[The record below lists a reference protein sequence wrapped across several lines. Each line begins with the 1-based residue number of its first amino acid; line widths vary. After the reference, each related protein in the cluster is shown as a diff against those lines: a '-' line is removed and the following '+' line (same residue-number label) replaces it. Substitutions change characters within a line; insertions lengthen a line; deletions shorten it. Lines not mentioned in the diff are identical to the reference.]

1 MLRSLEIKSLE
12 AWKLELGLLPV
23 PLFNLQNQNDKV
35 ILLNGRVGNFCLDL
49 APSDEDPRNLAW
61 SSDVGHYVKIY
72 DDIVEVY
79 RWDGK
84 PSSLERYKK
93 KSVEENLVKFYDYL
107 QKDQPSRDLSII
119 SFAIK
124 TFRTLRGVL
133 GRDFDG
139 QKSLRAFLYLLACT
153 SEDVNRNELNLDKWG
168 LCSDI
173 QDIVNSVNSSDWES
187 LIDSLRNG
195 TSFYGLTPNI
205 SLLLRHASGT
215 LFEEAHYETEA
226 FDQSQLYLPGI
237 LPNPVSVKKET
248 NFVGI
253 YYTPPSIAR
262 TLVEET
268 LNALGELPL
277 RLKVF
282 DPACGSG
289 VFLKEVLRQLS
300 LRNYSGSVELEG
312 WDISPAA
319 IDMAKFILFYEK
331 DKLSDQFSLKIN
343 INHQDSL
350 DETKQWS
357 NQADVILMN
366 PPFVSWNKLSES
378 QRDLVKKSLGSLMQK
393 TPDLASVFLY
403 KALQSLTSRGVI
415 GCILP
420 ASILGAES
428 YTKIRQAFISHLDIY
443 LVGKLGSHHLFSNAQ
458 IDTAFLVGKSPKTS
472 NSTLSLWADHRLES
486 SSAVLR
492 ALRRYNYHGRDSFNI
507 VDKKGFSIYENPSL
521 SENLISWSPRSYS
534 AFNLLKQLKQFSKA
548 KDFFEIKEGV
558 STGLNAVFILAKKD
572 VEKLPKRERKFF
584 RPAITTESIN
594 ESKLSDTSYVFY
606 PYGENIPKIQLEDEL
621 RKYIETYYNDYLLP
635 YKSKLV
641 SRPRKT
647 ESNWWTLNEYRSWQ
661 VEKIPKLV
669 STHFG
674 KVGSFAWDSSG
685 NYVVINGFAWFPK
698 KDKVLPES
706 VGLAYLAILSCPF
719 INNLLDSIS
728 NHIGGGQ
735 WDLSKRYV
743 SNMPLPDL
751 TIENLDLGILK
762 SLHEIGK
769 RINSG
774 HDFDSHVLNDLVID
788 LYQLPDNTISLLD
801 I

>member
-23 PLFNLQNQNDKV
+23 PLFNLQTQNDKV

-72 DDIVEVY
+72 DEIVEVY

-133 GRDFDG
+133 GSDFDG
-139 QKSLRAFLYLLACT
+139 RQSLRAFLYLLACT
-153 SEDVNRNELNLDKWG
+153 SEDVNRNDLNLDKWG
-168 LCSDI
+168 LGSDI
-173 QDIVNSVNSSDWES
+173 QDIVKSVNSSDWES
-187 LIDSLRNG
+187 LIDSLKNG
-195 TSFYGLTPNI
+195 TSFYGLKPNI

-215 LFEEAHYETEA
+215 LFEEAHYEAEA

-237 LPNPVSVKKET
+237 LPNPISVKKET

-268 LNALGELPL
+268 LNALGELPR

-331 DKLSDQFSLKIN
+331 DKLSDRFLLEIN

-366 PPFVSWNKLSES
+366 PPFLSWNNMHKS

-428 YTKIRQAFISHLDIY
+428 YTKIRQEFISHLDIY

-507 VDKKGFSIYENPSL
+507 VDKKEFSIYENSL
-521 SENLISWSPRSYS
+521 ITQNLINWTPRSYK
-534 AFNLLKQLKQFSKA
+534 AFNLLRQLENFSKV
-548 KDFFEIKEGV
+548 KDIFDIREGGA
-558 STGLNAVFILAKKD
+558 TGLNSAFLINKNSYD
-572 VEKLPKRERKFF
+572 ILPKKERRFF
-584 RPAITTESIN
+584 RPAIITESIN
-594 ESKLSDTSYVFY
+594 AGYLSNTSYVFY
-606 PYGENIPKIQLEDEL
+606 PYGKDLPLIQSEDDL
-621 RKYIETYYNDYLLP
+621 KKYLETYYNEYLL
-635 YKSKLV
+635 KNKLELLSK
-641 SRPRKT
+641 KAKND
-647 ESNWWTLNEYRSWQ
+647 SNWWMLRRHGDWQ
-661 VEKIPKLV
+661 IERNPKLV

-674 KVGSFAWDSSG
+674 KAGSFSWDSSG
-685 NYVVINGFAWFPK
+685 NYVVINGFAWLPK
-698 KDKVLPES
+698 KDKVLTENI
-706 VGLAYLAILSCPF
+706 GLAYLAVLSCPF

-751 TIENLDLGILK
+751 TIENLDLEILK
-762 SLHEIGK
+762 SLYEIGK

-774 HDFDSHVLNDLVID
+774 HDFDNHALNDLVIA

>member
-1 MLRSLEIKSLE
+1 MSGNLEINSLES
-12 AWKLELGLLPV
+12 WKLELGLLPV
-23 PLFNLQNQNDKV
+23 PLFNLQYQNDKV
-35 ILLNGRVGNFCLDL
+35 VLLNGKVGNFCLDL
-49 APSDEDPRNLAW
+49 APDDEDPRNLAW

-72 DDIVEVY
+72 DHIVEVY

-139 QKSLRAFLYLLACT
+139 QQSLKAFLYLLACT
-153 SEDVNRNELNLDKWG
+153 SEDVNRNELNVDKWG
-168 LCSDI
+168 LCPDI

-195 TSFYGLTPNI
+195 TSFYGLKPNI

-215 LFEEAHYETEA
+215 LFEEAHYEAEA
-226 FDQSQLYLPGI
+226 FNQSQLYLPGI

-268 LNALGELPL
+268 LNALGELP
-277 RLKVF
+277 RKLKVF

-319 IDMAKFILFYEK
+319 TDMAKFILFYEK
-331 DKLSDQFSLKIN
+331 DKLSDQFLLKIN
-343 INHQDSL
+343 ISHQDSL

-357 NQADVILMN
+357 NEADVILMN
-366 PPFVSWNKLSES
+366 PPFLSWNNMNKS

-403 KALQSLTSRGVI
+403 KALQSLTYRGVI
-415 GCILP
+415 GCVLP

-472 NSTLSLWADHRLES
+472 DSTISLWADHRLES

-507 VDKKGFSIYENPSL
+507 VDKKGFSIYENSL
-521 SENLISWSPRSYS
+521 TTQDLINWTPRSYK
-534 AFNLLKQLKQFSKA
+534 AFNLLKQLEKFSKV
-548 KDFFEIKEGV
+548 KDIFDIRKGGE
-558 STGLNAVFILAKKD
+558 TGLNPAFLLNKNSYDI
-572 VEKLPKRERKFF
+572 LPKKEKKFF
-584 RPAITTESIN
+584 RPVIITESIN
-594 ESKLSDTSYVFY
+594 AGYLSNTSYVFY
-606 PYGENIPKIQLEDEL
+606 PYGKDLPLIQSEDDL
-621 RKYIETYYNDYLLP
+621 KKYLETYYNKYLL
-635 YKSKLV
+635 KNKLELLSK
-641 SRPRKT
+641 KAKND
-647 ESNWWTLNEYRSWQ
+647 SNWWMLRRHGNWQ
-661 VEKIPKLV
+661 IERNPKLV

-674 KVGSFAWDSSG
+674 KAGSFSWDSSG
-685 NYVVINGFAWFPK
+685 NYVVINGFAWLPK
-698 KDKVLPES
+698 KDRVLPEN

-719 INNLLDSIS
+719 INNLLDSVS
-728 NHIGGGQ
+728 SHIGGGQ
-735 WDLSKRYV
+735 WDLSKRYI
-743 SNMPLPDL
+743 SNMPLPNL
-751 TIENLDLGILK
+751 TVKSLDLDILK
-762 SLHEIGK
+762 SLYEIGK
-769 RINSG
+769 LINFRD
-774 HDFDSHVLNDLVID
+774 DFDSQSLNQLVMA
-788 LYQLPDNTISLLD
+788 LYQLPDNTISLLE